1 MTVNKRAG
9 RSGLRTLVP
18 RPESQWESVY
28 RETRRRILTLELAP
42 GTPLSEITVAQEF
55 GTSPTPARDALGR
68 LRQEGLVV
76 LVRGRRYSV
85 AGLSI
90 TDISELSELRFVLE
104 SGLAKIAIRHLT
116 PERLDLVRA
125 VARKLEA
132 PALGFTELIERNQ
145 DFHLAVAQLSDNQR
159 LVDALRRVLE
169 DSKRIFHL
177 GITALPVDEMV
188 ETHRKLVDALERG
201 DLETAVLM
209 CDIEAFG
216 TAERVVGQ
224 LMRGMQFGGRH
235 VQVSATAPTP
245 TTQR

>member
-1 MTVNKRAG
+1 MTVSKNGPTRARP
-9 RSGLRTLVP
+9 RSST
-18 RPESQWESVY
+18 RPESQWEAVY

-42 GTPLSEITVAQEF
+42 GTPLSEITVAEEF

-76 LVRGRRYSV
+76 QARGRRYAV

-90 TDISELSELRFVLE
+90 SDISELSELRFVLE
-104 SGLAKIAIRHLT
+104 SGIVQIAIQRVT
-116 PERLDLVRA
+116 PDRLNHVRD
-125 VARKLEA
+125 VAGTLEE
-132 PALGFTELIERNQ
+132 PGLGFSELIERNQ
-145 DFHLAVAQLSDNQR
+145 DFHLAVAELTGNQR
-159 LVDALRRVLE
+159 VTGALRRVLE

-188 ETHRKLVDALERG
+188 ETHRRLVEAIERG
-201 DLETAVLM
+201 DLDAAIGV

-224 LMRGMQFGGRH
+224 LMRGVQVGGRH
-235 VQVSATAPTP
+235 VQVSAVTASA
-245 TTQR
+245 R

>member
-1 MTVNKRAG
+1 MGVNKNG
-9 RSGLRTLVP
+9 RGAKRRRP
-18 RPESQWESVY
+18 EARPESQWEAVY

-76 LVRGRRYSV
+76 LARGRRYSV

-90 TDISELSELRFVLE
+90 NDISELSELRFVLE
-104 SGLAKIAIRHLT
+104 SGIAQIVLRRAAA
-116 PERLDLVRA
+116 ERLAHVRE
-125 VARKLEA
+125 VAATLEA
-132 PALGFTELIERNQ
+132 PGLTFTELIERNQ
-145 DFHLAVAQLSDNQR
+145 DFHLAVAEMSDNAR

-177 GITALPVDEMV
+177 GITALPVREMV
-188 ETHRKLVDALERG
+188 ETHRTLVDAIERG
-201 DLETAVLM
+201 DLETAVHV
-209 CDIEAFG
+209 CDVEAFG

-224 LMRGMQFGGRH
+224 LMRGAQVGGRH
-235 VQVSATAPTP
+235 VSATAT
-245 TTQR
+245 R